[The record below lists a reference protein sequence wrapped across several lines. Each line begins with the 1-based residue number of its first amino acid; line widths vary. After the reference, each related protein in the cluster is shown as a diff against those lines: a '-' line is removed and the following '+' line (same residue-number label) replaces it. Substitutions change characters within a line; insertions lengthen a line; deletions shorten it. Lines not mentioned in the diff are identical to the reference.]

1 MSKNIEVQ
9 KLLKIACKLG
19 QLMLESGAET
29 YRVEQTIT
37 IVCNAY
43 NYKECE
49 SSVIPSTIS
58 ISITTVTNE
67 TFTMIKRIKSRGVN
81 LNKISL
87 VNDLSRRI
95 CCDKITITDFKKR
108 LEKID
113 NSPHYSEFTTTFFT
127 ALASAAFCV
136 LFGGNYKDFL
146 VSFVIGYILSICTT
160 YLGTMDVNGFF
171 INIFAGFIASFLA
184 LASVKIGIGF
194 QQDKIIIGSIML
206 LLPGIAITNAIRD
219 IISGDIVSGM
229 SRSIEALLAA
239 ISIAV
244 GTGIGFNVG
253 IKFLGGL

>member
-1 MSKNIEVQ
+1 MAKNTEVQ
-9 KLLKIACKLG
+9 KLLKTVCKLG
-19 QLMLESGAET
+19 QLMLENGAET
-29 YRVEQTIT
+29 YRVEQTII

-43 NYKECE
+43 NYPECE

-58 ISITTVTNE
+58 VSITTIANE
-67 TFTMIKRIKSRGVN
+67 TFTMIKRIKSRTVN
-81 LNKISL
+81 LNKIAL
-87 VNDLSRRI
+87 INDLSRKI
-95 CCDKITITDFKKR
+95 CCEKLTLLEFKKR
-108 LEKID
+108 LIKIA
-113 NSPHYSEFTTTFFT
+113 NSPHYTKFTTTFFT

-146 VSFVIGYILSICTT
+146 VSFIIGYILSICTT
-160 YLGTMDVNGFF
+160 YLNSMDVNDFF
-171 INIFAGFIASFLA
+171 VNIFAGFLASFLA
-184 LASVKIGIGF
+184 LFSVKIGIGF

-239 ISIAV
+239 VSIAI

-253 IKFLGGL
+253 IKILGGL